1 MFDVQRSMFNHPIQ
15 FLSGPLLL
23 RALTPEDAPAL
34 LAFFDSHDEETI
46 RMRYGHYR
54 NEMTV
59 DAAKRLTSVDQSRDP
74 ALALFTT
81 GRHPEIRAIGRY
93 YLDDAGTSG
102 EAAFVVHEKAR
113 RNGLAGF
120 LLGELAVLASE
131 RGLRE
136 LWGTVLPDNH
146 GMAALF
152 LAAGGTETTSPI
164 DEEKVFHLPLDRVLR
179 WRKRF
184 LTAKKIHPV
193 TP

>member
-1 MFDVQRSMFNHPIQ
+1 MFDVPIS
-15 FLSGPLLL
+15 FPSGPLLL
-23 RALTPEDAPAL
+23 RPLTPEDTPAL
-34 LAFFDSHDEETI
+34 LAFFESHDEETI

-54 NEMTV
+54 NEMSV
-59 DAAKRLTSVDQSRDP
+59 DAAKRLTAVDQSRDP

-93 YLDDAGTSG
+93 YLDESGTSG

-120 LLGELAVLASE
+120 LLGELAVLAHE

-146 GMAALF
+146 AMAALF

-164 DEEKVFHLPLDRVLR
+164 DEEKVFHLPIDRLLR

-184 LTAKKIHPV
+184 LTAKKIQPV